1 MAELTGPA
9 PSGPAATGP
18 PVARPQ
24 AARPEAA
31 AGRSLP
37 LAIAV
42 VADIPPPTDPLWRE
56 WLTPAELAYCGSLQH
71 VLDHL
76 AVRVLAKRV
85 TARALAW
92 PGEIPWQEVE
102 ILRRPAGG
110 PAVELGDLLGRW
122 RRERGLP
129 VPGVSLTHAA
139 GHAAALAWLPGRPSP
154 PA

>member
-18 PVARPQ
+18 PVARAQ

-42 VADIPPPTDPLWRE
+42 VADIPPPTDPIWRE

-110 PAVELGDLLGRW
+110 PAVELGDLLDRW

-139 GHAAALAWLPGRPSP
+139 GHAAALAWLPGRP
-154 PA
+154 